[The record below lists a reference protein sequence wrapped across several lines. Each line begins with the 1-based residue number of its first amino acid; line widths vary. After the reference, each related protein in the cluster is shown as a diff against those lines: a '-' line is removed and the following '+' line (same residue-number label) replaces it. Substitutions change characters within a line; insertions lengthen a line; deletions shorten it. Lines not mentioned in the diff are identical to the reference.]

1 VRKSDALQEVDML
14 NKVLIVDDSDLIHK
28 MYKMVLMR
36 YRCAIIDAQNGQD
49 ALEKNPDV
57 NLLLVDIN
65 MPEMNGLDF
74 IRKVKEQRTYDHIP
88 IVVVSTEG
96 TEEDA
101 MRAISLGA
109 RGYVKKPFQP
119 SDLHTLI
126 AVLYPLTGHGT
137 ACSAV

>member
-1 VRKSDALQEVDML
+1 ML

-49 ALEKNPDV
+49 ALDKLEKNPDV

-65 MPEMNGLDF
+65 MPVMNGLDF

-137 ACSAV
+137 ASSAV